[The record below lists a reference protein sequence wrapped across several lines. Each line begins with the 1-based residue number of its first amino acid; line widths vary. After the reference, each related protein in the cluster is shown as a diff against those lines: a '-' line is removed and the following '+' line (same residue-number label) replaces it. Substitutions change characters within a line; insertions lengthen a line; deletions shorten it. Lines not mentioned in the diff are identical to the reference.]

1 MNPARLYFRDL
12 SLDGQF
18 ARTLAYAYAHAAD
31 LGEAFSTARRIGE
44 KSSSGSDWY
53 EEWSK
58 TAISVEA
65 LAGTALDAGHVVSA
79 RDAFLRASEYYRQ
92 AFYFTRGDLDS
103 PALRKAY
110 EHHVSTFRK
119 AAGLTK
125 ECVVRSIDVP
135 FEDTT
140 LPGYFFLTGRKPR
153 PTIFMPCGYDSTAES
168 AWYQVPDAIRRG
180 YNVVV
185 VEGPGQ
191 GGVLYD
197 QRLFFRPDFETI
209 ATPIV
214 DWMVAQPEIDS
225 DQIVIFGRS
234 FAGYLAPRAAA
245 FEHRFA
251 ALAVDPAQPDMG
263 AKIPDGIK
271 GKLAAPLIALQ
282 MRTDPM
288 RAEFFN
294 ARMSAHGISDVGE
307 YFNALS
313 EFTMLDVAG
322 DIQCP
327 TLIIESQN
335 DFAGGEGATLF
346 EVLEC
351 EKELVTLT
359 EEIGVD
365 GHCGGLGQR
374 VWAGAVYDWLDAT
387 LAEGG

>member
-1 MNPARLYFRDL
+1 MNPARIYFRDP

-18 ARTLAYAYAHAAD
+18 ARTLTCAYAHAAD
-31 LGEAFSTARRIGE
+31 LGEAFLTAHRIGD
-44 KSSSGSDWY
+44 KSSSASDWY
-53 EEWSK
+53 DEWSK

-65 LAGTALDAGHVVSA
+65 LASTALDAGHTVTA

-119 AAGLTK
+119 AAQLTT

-135 FEDTT
+135 FGDAT
-140 LPGYFFLTGRKPR
+140 LPGYFFSVGRKPR

-168 AWYQVPDAIRRG
+168 AWYQIPDAIRRG

-197 QRLFFRPDFETI
+197 QRLFFRPDFETV
-209 ATPIV
+209 ASAIV
-214 DWMVAQPEIDS
+214 DWMVDQPQIKS
-225 DQIVIFGRS
+225 DELVMIGRS

-251 ALAVDPAQPDMG
+251 ALVVDPAQPDMG
-263 AKIPDGIK
+263 ARVPDGLK
-271 GKLAAPLIALQ
+271 GKLAVPVIALQ

-288 RAEFFN
+288 RAEFFR

-307 YFNALS
+307 YFDALS

-327 TLIIESQN
+327 TLIVESQN
-335 DFAGGEGATLF
+335 DFAGGDGA
-346 EVLEC
+346 VLLEALDC

-359 EEIGVD
+359 DEVGVD
-365 GHCGGLGQR
+365 GHCGGLGQI
-374 VWAGAVYDWLDAT
+374 VWAATVYDWLDTT
-387 LAEGG
+387 LAESR